1 MQAAHFPYYDENLV
15 FRTSDGID
23 MLWLIKGVMGCTQG
37 TGDKSIEITSLSA
50 IESPVEIYPPHLLM
64 ARSSVN
70 VEDALNE

>member
-1 MQAAHFPYYDENLV
+1 
-15 FRTSDGID
+15 

-37 TGDKSIEITSLSA
+37 TGDKSIEIISLSA
-50 IESPVEIYPPHLLM
+50 IESLVEIYPPHLLM